1 MIRVAL
7 AIAVSLL
14 LSLPAGATSRGNFRE
29 GYQALLR
36 RDYDKSIEYL
46 TRAIDI
52 GDLSRS
58 NQALA
63 YHYRGALYLK
73 RERIDDAILDLDKAL
88 ALNPR
93 LATAYSDRGIAHRRK
108 GQYELAI
115 ADYSEA
121 IRLWPE
127 WHDWYLHRGIVFTAT
142 ERYDQAI
149 ADYGT
154 ALNLRPNLVS
164 ALVARG
170 DAYLAKGES
179 TNASDDYRRAVMLDR
194 DLISNYPSVAEKLAR
209 LGVRP

>member
-1 MIRVAL
+1 MQRIAF
-7 AIAVSLL
+7 AILL
-14 LSLPAGATSRGNFRE
+14 CVLSSQPAGATSRGNFRE

-36 RDYDKSIEYL
+36 RDYDKAIEHL

-52 GDLSRS
+52 GDLARAT
-58 NQALA
+58 QALA

-73 RERIDDAILDLDKAL
+73 RERDDEAIQDLDRAL

-115 ADYSEA
+115 ADYSQA

-127 WHDWYLHRGIVFTAT
+127 WHDWYLHRGIALSAIGRHD
-142 ERYDQAI
+142 EAI

-154 ALNLRPNLVS
+154 ALSLRPNLVS

-170 DAYLAKGES
+170 DAHLAKGE
-179 TNASDDYRRAVMLDR
+179 TANAIADFRRAMTLDR
-194 DLISNYPSVAEKLAR
+194 DLAVTYPSVPEKLAR
-209 LGVRP
+209 LAVP